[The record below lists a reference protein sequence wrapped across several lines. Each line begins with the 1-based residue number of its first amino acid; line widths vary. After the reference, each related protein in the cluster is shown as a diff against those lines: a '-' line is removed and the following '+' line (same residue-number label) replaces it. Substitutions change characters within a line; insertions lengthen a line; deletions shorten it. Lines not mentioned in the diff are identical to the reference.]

1 MLAQVLVLAAEAAEE
16 VKAKNPILPETKEI
30 FWGGLAFIIVFTLLA
45 WKAWPAIKKALQDR
59 EDKIRG
65 DLEHAES
72 VRNQAET
79 ELADYQRQ
87 LADARNEAGRIIEE
101 GRQSAE
107 QVRKDLIA
115 RAEVDAGEIRAKAQD
130 DIRAASE
137 RAMADIQGKVSDLSI
152 ELAERIVQQNLD
164 RATQIQLI
172 ENYINEVGGTRR

>member
-1 MLAQVLVLAAEAAEE
+1 MLAQALVQAITAAEA
-16 VKAKNPILPETKEI
+16 VKAKNPIVPEAKEI
-30 FWGGLAFIIVFTLLA
+30 LWAAIAFFIVFGLLA
-45 WKAWPAIKKALQDR
+45 WKAFPAIKKALQDR

-72 VRNQAET
+72 VREQADT
-79 ELADYQRQ
+79 ELANYQRQ
-87 LADARNEAGRIIEE
+87 LADSRNEGGRIIEE
-101 GRQSAE
+101 ARQSAE

-115 RAEVDAGEIRAKAQD
+115 RAEADAAEIRARAQD
-130 DIRAASE
+130 DIKAASD
-137 RAMADIQGKVSDLSI
+137 RAMADVQSKVSDLSI

>member
-1 MLAQVLVLAAEAAEE
+1 VLAQALVQAITAAEA
-16 VKAKNPILPETKEI
+16 VKAKNPIVPEAKEI
-30 FWGGLAFIIVFTLLA
+30 LWAAIAFFIVFGLLA
-45 WKAWPAIKKALQDR
+45 WKAFPAIKKALQDR

-72 VRNQAET
+72 VREQADT
-79 ELADYQRQ
+79 ELANYQRQ
-87 LADARNEAGRIIEE
+87 LADSRNEGGRIIEE
-101 GRQSAE
+101 ARQSAE

-115 RAEVDAGEIRAKAQD
+115 RAEADAAEIRARAQD
-130 DIRAASE
+130 DIKAASD
-137 RAMADIQGKVSDLSI
+137 RAMADVQSKVSDLSI